1 MTETTVTPATRLVP
15 DDHVV
20 VVFGA
25 TGDLAKRKLLPG
37 LFRLRQVGLLPRG
50 VRIVGTSPVELDEEG
65 FRAHVRDSLAQ
76 FAHPAPTE
84 AEQDA
89 FAEVITYAVSTSDD
103 LSALLARVDR
113 ASLDV
118 GTSPRILIYLSVP
131 PVAFSPIVTALSGT
145 VLTDARARVILEKPF
160 GHDEESAKALNDLLH
175 SRFHEDQIYRIDH
188 FLGKEDVQN
197 ILAAR
202 FANSV
207 FEPVWNRHHVSH
219 VQIDVPET
227 LGLEGRAGFYEG
239 TGAFRDMVVTHL
251 FQALGIVAMER
262 PDALHGESLAEQKLA
277 VFEAMSP
284 VDPARVVRGRYN
296 GYLDEPGV
304 APDSTTETFVALEV
318 QVDNARWDGVPFYL
332 RTGKNLAQGRR
343 VVTLGF
349 HKPQHDLFGGD
360 HRPAALSFEIAEPGA
375 LTLHM
380 LAKEPGPEM
389 VLGRAPMSFAYKTA
403 HGERNELEAYQRLLH
418 DAMTGDRTLFTR
430 ARGIERLWEVAA
442 PLLASPPQVHP
453 YAPGSWGPDA
463 VHDLVAPHEWHL
475 PDSAADSI

>member
-1 MTETTVTPATRLVP
+1 MTATTASPTTLVP

-20 VVFGA
+20 VLFGA

-37 LFRLRQVGLLPRG
+37 LFRLSQVDLLPRG
-50 VRIVGTSPVELDEEG
+50 VRIIGTSPVELDEAG

-76 FAHPAPTE
+76 FAHPAPTDE
-84 AEQDA
+84 EQDA
-89 FAEVITYAVSTSDD
+89 FAQIVTYAVSTSDD
-103 LSALLARVDR
+103 VSALVAAVDR
-113 ASLDV
+113 A
-118 GTSPRILIYLSVP
+118 GAEIGGSPRLLHYLSVP
-131 PVAFSPIVTALSGT
+131 PVAFAPMVTALGGT
-145 VLTDARARVILEKPF
+145 NLTDSRARIILEKPF
-160 GHDEESAKALNDLLH
+160 GHDEDSAKALNELLH
-175 SRFHEDQIYRIDH
+175 SRFHEDQIFRIDH

-262 PDALHGESLAEQKLA
+262 PDALHGESLAQQKLA
-277 VFEAMSP
+277 VFEELAP
-284 VDPARVVRGRYN
+284 VDPARVVRGQYD

-318 QVDNARWDGVPFYL
+318 QIDNPRWDGVPFYL

-343 VVTLGF
+343 VITLGF

-360 HRPAALSFEIAEPGA
+360 HRPAALSFGIAEPGA

-403 HGERNELEAYQRLLH
+403 VGERNELEAYQRLLH

-442 PLLASPPQVHP
+442 PLLAAPPAVQQ
-453 YAPGSWGPDA
+453 YTAGTWGPDPI
-463 VHDLVAPHEWHL
+463 HDLVAPHEWHL
-475 PDSAADSI
+475 PDAAADSI

>member
-1 MTETTVTPATRLVP
+1 MTATTASPTTLVP

-20 VVFGA
+20 VLFGA

-37 LFRLRQVGLLPRG
+37 LFRLSQVDLLPRG
-50 VRIVGTSPVELDEEG
+50 VRIIGTSPVELDEAG

-76 FAHPAPTE
+76 FAHPAPTDE
-84 AEQDA
+84 EQDA
-89 FAEVITYAVSTSDD
+89 FAQIVTYAVSTSDD
-103 LSALLARVDR
+103 VSALVAAVDR
-113 ASLDV
+113 A
-118 GTSPRILIYLSVP
+118 GAEIGGSPRLLHYLSVP
-131 PVAFSPIVTALSGT
+131 PVAFAPMVTALGGT
-145 VLTDARARVILEKPF
+145 SLTDSRARIILEKPF
-160 GHDEESAKALNDLLH
+160 GHDEDSAKALNELLH
-175 SRFHEDQIYRIDH
+175 SRFHEDQIFRIDH

-262 PDALHGESLAEQKLA
+262 PDALHGESLAQQKLA
-277 VFEAMSP
+277 VFEALAP
-284 VDPARVVRGRYN
+284 VDPARVVRGQYD

-318 QVDNARWDGVPFYL
+318 QIDNPRWDGVPFYL

-343 VVTLGF
+343 VITLGF

-403 HGERNELEAYQRLLH
+403 VGERNELEAYQRLLH

-442 PLLASPPQVHP
+442 PLLAAPPAVQQ
-453 YAPGSWGPDA
+453 YTAGTWGPDPI
-463 VHDLVAPHEWHL
+463 HDLVAPHEWHL
-475 PDSAADSI
+475 PDAAADSI